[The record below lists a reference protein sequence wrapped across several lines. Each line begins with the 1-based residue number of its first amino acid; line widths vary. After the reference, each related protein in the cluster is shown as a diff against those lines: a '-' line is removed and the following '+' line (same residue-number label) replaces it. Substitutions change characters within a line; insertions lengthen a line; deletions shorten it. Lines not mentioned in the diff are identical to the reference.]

1 MKKMILTMIIAVL
14 IMPVIGAKAE
24 NVEFEIGLVHYT
36 NKSPFTLIGKAAP
49 GTEVS
54 MRGKKVATI
63 GDDGVFKI
71 DLEIK
76 EGDNVF
82 HFKATKDGQSTTKG
96 ILVQMRTT
104 APKVHFC
111 ISSKL
116 MTGNQINI
124 KTKDVNEYQQVG
136 FTEPECIIEGDGN
149 KAEQDGIMFTV
160 KLTIEKS
167 PSKTDHIIKI
177 TDKYGN
183 ISTFI
188 LNITN
193 IHEKTCKMQT
203 YNKIATIDGVE
214 FTMPVELTIYRASTM
229 VPLRFFCNTFLGGN
243 VTYSAESKMI
253 TVELGG
259 NLLVIYVGNPK
270 GTFNGKEVTINGTP
284 PVIINGS
291 LMVPFRFIGE
301 IFECWVSYD
310 SATRSVTITQLIYP

>member
-1 MKKMILTMIIAVL
+1 MKKMILALIVAVL

-49 GTEVS
+49 GTEIS

-63 GDDGVFKI
+63 GDDGVFRI
-71 DLEIK
+71 DLEVK

-96 ILVQMRTT
+96 ILVQMRTI
-104 APKVHFC
+104 APKVYFY
-111 ISSKL
+111 IDKA
-116 MTGNQINI
+116 INSEAVI
-124 KTKDVNEYQQVG
+124 KTECVDSTEYVATG
-136 FTEPECIIEGDGN
+136 FTEQGCVIETDG
-149 KAEQDGIMFTV
+149 KKTDLDGIMFSV
-160 KLTIEKS
+160 KLAIGKA
-167 PSKTDHIIKI
+167 PSKTEHLIKV

-183 ISTFI
+183 VATSTI
-188 LNITN
+188 LVTN
-193 IHEKTCKMQT
+193 VHAKVCKMQI

-214 FTMPVELTIYRASTM
+214 FTLPVEPTVYRGSTV
-229 VPLRFFCNTFLGGN
+229 VPVRFFCSNFLGGT
-243 VTYSAESKMI
+243 VKYDAETRII
-253 TVELGG
+253 TV
-259 NLLVIYVGNPK
+259 IVGTKVLKVQINNPK
-270 GTFNGKEVTINGTP
+270 ATINGLEVKINGTAP
-284 PVIINGS
+284 ALINGS